1 MTTLYLYRS
10 LIIKETEKAIL
21 VRFPKKSEYNYMGT
35 WIPKKRVI
43 VVKDED
49 EEEFYKLE
57 VKPFYTYE
65 LHSLNNSHESTLL
78 IRAEQFIELF
88 KGVDSYARKE
98 LDIQAS
104 EEQEE
109 LDFISL
115 KSIRELIFDN
125 NLDSAQLARDT
136 GISRQT
142 LISLHK
148 KERPLSNVKLE
159 TLIKLQKYIYSKGR
173 KE

>member
-10 LIIKETEKAIL
+10 LIVKETERAIL

-35 WIPKKRVI
+35 WIPKKRVTVI
-43 VVKDED
+43 
-49 EEEFYKLE
+49 
-57 VKPFYTYE
+57 
-65 LHSLNNSHESTLL
+65 NSHESTLL

-98 LDIQAS
+98 LDIQAT

-115 KSIRELIFDN
+115 KAIRELIFDN
-125 NLDSAQLARDT
+125 NFDSAKLARDT

-159 TLIKLQKYIYSKGR
+159 TLIKMQKYIYSKGR
-173 KE
+173 KG

>member
-10 LIIKETEKAIL
+10 LIVRETEKAIL

-35 WIPKKRVI
+35 WIPKKRVTVI
-43 VVKDED
+43 KNED

-57 VKPFYTYE
+57 VKPFYTYG

-98 LDIQAS
+98 LDIQAI

-115 KSIRELIFDN
+115 KAIRELIFDN
-125 NLDSAQLARDT
+125 NFDSAKLARDT

-159 TLIKLQKYIYSKGR
+159 TLIKMQKYIYSKGR

>member
-35 WIPKKRVI
+35 WIPKKRVTVI
-43 VVKDED
+43 KNED
-49 EEEFYKLE
+49 EEEFYKIE

-115 KSIRELIFDN
+115 KAIRELIFDK

-142 LISLHK
+142 LILLHK

>member
-1 MTTLYLYRS
+1 M
-10 LIIKETEKAIL
+10 
-21 VRFPKKSEYNYMGT
+21 
-35 WIPKKRVI
+35 
-43 VVKDED
+43 
-49 EEEFYKLE
+49 
-57 VKPFYTYE
+57 
-65 LHSLNNSHESTLL
+65 NNSHESTLL

-98 LDIQAS
+98 LDIQAT

-115 KSIRELIFDN
+115 KAIRELIFDK

-142 LISLHK
+142 IVSLNK

-159 TLIKLQKYIYSKGR
+159 TLIKMQKYIYSKGR
-173 KE
+173 KG